1 MKPLEKNVQ
10 YVEIQN
16 ISYDVN
22 NPRGETGEQIE
33 NDQEFKKLVTSVT
46 QYEILEPLIVKKDET
61 NPEHFKLID
70 GERRL
75 RAAIKTAEGNLEYKV
90 PTLIAKDDMD
100 GRILAYQVHMLRKNW
115 SKAAETESIKTI
127 ITDSKQDNP
136 KITEKELIKKL
147 KEITAHTNAEI
158 SDLLKLIEYD
168 DDIIKKVISGQ
179 IDMSYLIQIESN
191 FIRPLKGKYPL
202 LLQKYGEENVRKLL
216 VNKAVHGL
224 LVNTRFLMDKF
235 KYVFKDEKQKNKI
248 EELIEIFLTNK
259 NKNIQEI
266 FDEYLT
272 LNPPLD
278 KKIKAIKKLPKTKIK
293 RTRYPEER
301 PGVDSYKKIKLTK
314 KEESSL
320 ESIRKNFENIGKKL
334 SHEES
339 DYISEAIYCSE
350 RSCYKAALVMIWAA
364 GISKVI
370 KYISNNITEFN
381 SVSKSMSKL
390 NKDPYR
396 QLKNYRTDVLT
407 EDDLRDGKDRQ
418 LLLYLLYKKIITRTE
433 DNKLRNCYI
442 TRCDCAH
449 PTDIKLNIHEVT
461 SIFENIYK
469 LFFNNPKLI

>member
-1 MKPLEKNVQ
+1 
-10 YVEIQN
+10 
-16 ISYDVN
+16 
-22 NPRGETGEQIE
+22 
-33 NDQEFKKLVTSVT
+33 
-46 QYEILEPLIVKKDET
+46 
-61 NPEHFKLID
+61 
-70 GERRL
+70 
-75 RAAIKTAEGNLEYKV
+75 
-90 PTLIAKDDMD
+90 
-100 GRILAYQVHMLRKNW
+100 
-115 SKAAETESIKTI
+115 
-127 ITDSKQDNP
+127 
-136 KITEKELIKKL
+136 
-147 KEITAHTNAEI
+147 
-158 SDLLKLIEYD
+158 
-168 DDIIKKVISGQ
+168 
-179 IDMSYLIQIESN
+179 
-191 FIRPLKGKYPL
+191 
-202 LLQKYGEENVRKLL
+202 
-216 VNKAVHGL
+216 
-224 LVNTRFLMDKF
+224 
-235 KYVFKDEKQKNKI
+235 
-248 EELIEIFLTNK
+248 LIEIFLTNK

>member
-115 SKAAETESIKTI
+115 SKAAETKSIKTI

-248 EELIEIFLTNK
+248 
-259 NKNIQEI
+259 
-266 FDEYLT
+266 
-272 LNPPLD
+272 
-278 KKIKAIKKLPKTKIK
+278 
-293 RTRYPEER
+293 
-301 PGVDSYKKIKLTK
+301 
-314 KEESSL
+314 
-320 ESIRKNFENIGKKL
+320 
-334 SHEES
+334 
-339 DYISEAIYCSE
+339 
-350 RSCYKAALVMIWAA
+350 
-364 GISKVI
+364 
-370 KYISNNITEFN
+370 
-381 SVSKSMSKL
+381 
-390 NKDPYR
+390 
-396 QLKNYRTDVLT
+396 
-407 EDDLRDGKDRQ
+407 
-418 LLLYLLYKKIITRTE
+418 
-433 DNKLRNCYI
+433 
-442 TRCDCAH
+442 
-449 PTDIKLNIHEVT
+449 
-461 SIFENIYK
+461 
-469 LFFNNPKLI
+469 